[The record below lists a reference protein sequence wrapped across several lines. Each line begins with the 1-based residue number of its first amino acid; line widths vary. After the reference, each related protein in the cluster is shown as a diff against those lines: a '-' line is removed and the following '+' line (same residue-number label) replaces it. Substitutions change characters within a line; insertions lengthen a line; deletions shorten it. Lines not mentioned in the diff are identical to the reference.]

1 MPNKNGKKMTTKIKN
16 PMKGM
21 GRGKPVT
28 GTKRVGPGGK
38 KMMGGGTMRKP
49 MMAKSGKSIKIK
61 GLTPAQKG
69 SLKAGKGKKGVSLKA
84 GFKKLRR
91 GGKA

>member
-1 MPNKNGKKMTTKIKN
+1 MKDSKIKD
-16 PMKGM
+16 PFKGVKK
-21 GRGKPVT
+21 KPVSPSKQIRT
-28 GTKRVGPGGK
+28 PSHGGK

>member
-1 MPNKNGKKMTTKIKN
+1 MKN
-16 PMKGM
+16 PKVKNPFKGVKK
-21 GRGKPVT
+21 KPVSPSKQIRT
-28 GTKRVGPGGK
+28 PSHGGK

-61 GLTPAQKG
+61 GLTPAQKD

>member
-1 MPNKNGKKMTTKIKN
+1 MMPTRLKDPKIKD
-16 PMKGM
+16 PTKGIKK
-21 GRGKPVT
+21 KPVT
-28 GTKRVGPGGK
+28 PKKQIRTPSHGGK

>member
-1 MPNKNGKKMTTKIKN
+1 MMPNKNGKKMTAKIKN

-28 GTKRVGPGGK
+28 GTKKVGPGGK
-38 KMMGGGTMRKP
+38 KMMGGGTMRKR
-49 MMAKSGKSIKIK
+49 MK
-61 GLTPAQKG
+61 
-69 SLKAGKGKKGVSLKA
+69 
-84 GFKKLRR
+84 R

>member
-1 MPNKNGKKMTTKIKN
+1 MPTRLKDPKIKD
-16 PMKGM
+16 PTKGIKK
-21 GRGKPVT
+21 KPVT
-28 GTKRVGPGGK
+28 PKKQIRTPSHGGK